1 MFNVMK
7 YVVNE
12 NGISVKKCCASCR
25 FKKNIRLM
33 TVRNCT
39 KKKMQV
45 EPDFICNHWEMS
57 EGLRVAG
64 NGLGVVRDKRTKR
77 TIF

>member
-1 MFNVMK
+1 
-7 YVVNE
+7 
-12 NGISVKKCCASCR
+12 
-25 FKKNIRLM
+25 M

-45 EPDFICNHWEMS
+45 EPDFICNHWKMS
-57 EGLRVAG
+57 EGLLSAG